1 MIYKRAKH
9 YALAFSQ
16 NNVIDLMNNVG
27 AYVSEKDAV
36 KIRTYG
42 GRIVKLLAK
51 Y

>member
-1 MIYKRAKH
+1 MIYKRAKNYQLVH
-9 YALAFSQ
+9 AQ
-16 NNVIDLMNNVG
+16 NSIIDVMNNVG
-27 AYVSEKDAV
+27 AHISEKDTE